1 MKLLDMLGREL
12 EVPGEAKRIVS
23 LVPSQTELLYD
34 LGLDREIIGITR
46 FCIHPEHWFR
56 SKTRVGGT
64 KSLHLDKIRALAPD
78 LIIANKEENRKE
90 EIEALAKDFPVW
102 ISDVQSLEEALL
114 MIRGVGRICGR
125 PEKAASMCSEIV
137 QTFEELRQ
145 VRPGRVAYL
154 IWEDPLMVVGGGT
167 FINDIL
173 QRWGLQNIYEER
185 GRYPLTDLEELKS
198 LEPDLLILA
207 TEPFPFKEKHVKH
220 LQAWMPGVQAVIAD
234 GELFSWYGSRLRHT
248 PAYLNRL
255 AASLQ
260 ILK

>member
-234 GELFSWYGSRLRHT
+234 GELFSWYGSRLLHT